1 MRKLRLLLTTFLLS
15 ASSALQAQDA
25 DSLLLGDDLD
35 FLITSDSLSLFRL
48 VDSLLQAEAIYNP
61 SQLATRLGY
70 NSNVLAAGRTLG
82 IENFGLSFGLSYYHK
97 SGFFSDVSGFGSKD
111 FDPVYYLTIA
121 SFGYSHIINKN
132 FSFITSYDRYFY
144 NTNGDDLY
152 IPYKNSFT
160 LSPLLDIKFM
170 NIGIAYSYY
179 FGDKNVH
186 RITPSLGLSLQK
198 RNVGPFTRIALLPS
212 FILLYGNETFTE
224 SEVLIPQTRRQALEY
239 YRTYGKLFP
248 VIETTHTEFG
258 LMNYSFTIPLSLSM
272 QNLNFGITYV
282 YNIPKALPSET
293 LIFSESSFLSANFT
307 YYFSLDTHKKPL
319 Q

>member
-1 MRKLRLLLTTFLLS
+1 MRTLRLLFINLIVS

-48 VDSLLQAEAIYNP
+48 VDSLLNAESLSDA

-82 IENFGLSFGLSYYHK
+82 IENFGLSLGLSYYHK
-97 SGFFSDVSGFGSKD
+97 SGVFADISGFGSKD
-111 FDPVYYLTIA
+111 FEPKYYLTIA
-121 SFGYSHIINKN
+121 SLGYSHIFTKN

-144 NTNGDDLY
+144 HTGGDDFY

-160 LSPLLDIKFM
+160 VSPLFDIKFV
-170 NIGIAYSYY
+170 NLGLAYSYY

-186 RITPSLGLSLQK
+186 RITPSLGLSLHK
-198 RNVGPFTRIALLPS
+198 RNVGPFTRVALLPS
-212 FILLYGNETFTE
+212 FLLLYGNETFTE

-239 YRTYGKLFP
+239 YRTYGKIFP
-248 VIETTHTEFG
+248 VIEKTRNEFG
-258 LMNYSFTIPLSLSM
+258 LMNYSFTVPLSLSM
-272 QNLNFGITYV
+272 RNLNFGITYV
-282 YNIPKALPSET
+282 FNIPKALPSERLT
-293 LIFSESSFLSANFT
+293 FSESSFLSANFT
-307 YYFSLDTHKKPL
+307 YYFTFGTHKKSL

>member
-1 MRKLRLLLTTFLLS
+1 MRKLPIFLIALFLS

-35 FLITSDSLSLFRL
+35 FLLSSDSLSLFRL
-48 VDSLLQAEAIYNP
+48 VDSLLNAEPPSMA

-97 SGFFSDVSGFGSKD
+97 SGLFADVSGFGSKD

-121 SFGYSHIINKN
+121 SIGYSHIFNKN

-160 LSPLLDIKFM
+160 FSPLLDIKFA
-170 NIGIAYSYY
+170 NVGIAYSYY

-186 RITPSLGLSLQK
+186 RITPTLGLTVQK

-212 FILLYGNETFTE
+212 FVLLFGNETFTE

-239 YRTYGKLFP
+239 YKTYGKMFP

-258 LMNYSFTIPLSLSM
+258 LMNYSFTLPLSLSM
-272 QNLNFGITYV
+272 RNLNFGITYV
-282 YNIPKALPSET
+282 YNIPEALSGET
-293 LIFSESSFLSANFT
+293 LIYSESSFLSANFT
-307 YYFSLDTHKKPL
+307 YYFALGTYKKPL